1 MKQTGGLMDDFD
13 ERNREFVARM
23 GGDEAVRR
31 ATREWFEAT
40 YRYEYSYHFTW
51 LGRPVIQYPQD
62 VLAVQEIVWRTRPE
76 LIVETGI
83 ARGGSLILSASLLEL
98 IGGDGRVVGIDID
111 IREHNRV
118 EIERHPLAKRI
129 EMIQGSSVDEGV
141 FRRVARLA
149 EGRRRVL
156 VMLDSNHTHEHV
168 RRELDLYSRLV
179 GAGGYL
185 IVFDT
190 VVEEMPAEFS
200 GARPWGPG
208 DNPLT
213 AVREFLRENDR
224 FEVDRE
230 IDDKLLITAAPGGY
244 LRCVRD

>member
-1 MKQTGGLMDDFD
+1 MDDSAEFN
-13 ERNREFVARM
+13 ERNHALVGRM
-23 GGDEAVRR
+23 GADDAVRR
-31 ATREWFEAT
+31 ATRAWFEAT
-40 YRYEYSYHFTW
+40 YGYEYSYHFTW

-62 VLAVQEIVWRTRPE
+62 VVAVQEIVWRTRPD

-98 IGGDGRVVGIDID
+98 IGGDGLVVGVDID

-129 EMIQGSSVDEGV
+129 EMIEGSSVEEET

-168 RRELDLYSRLV
+168 RRELELYSTLV
-179 GAGGYL
+179 GEGSYL

-190 VVEEMPAEFS
+190 IVEEIPAEFS
-200 GARPWGPG
+200 RGRPWGPG
-208 DNPLT
+208 DNPMT

-230 IDDKLLITAAPGGY
+230 MQDKLLITAAPSGY
-244 LRCVRD
+244 LRCIRD